1 MKTSLIIAAALL
13 LLTTLSCSSEQ
24 NNSKNTRTEQKN
36 TLVQPENTQSTSATS
51 SENATIDNQSQ
62 ENTVNESIVI
72 PPPQL
77 NTGNSAQN
85 SADAPVLNP
94 PHGQPGHICEIPVG
108 SPLPRAANN
117 VQKANTA
124 ATNNPVNT
132 TTTSIVDQTVVLNPP
147 HGQPGHICEIPVGS
161 PLPKGSTLPKTG
173 NN

>member
-1 MKTSLIIAAALL
+1 MKTSLIIAAALF
-13 LLTTLSCSSEQ
+13 LLTMLSCSSEQ
-24 NNSKNTRTEQKN
+24 NNSKNTRTEQKQ
-36 TLVQPENTQSTSATS
+36 TLVQPENTQNTSATS

-72 PPPQL
+72 PPPL
-77 NTGNSAQN
+77 NTGFNAQN

-161 PLPKGSTLPKTG
+161 PLPKGSTIPKTG

>member
-1 MKTSLIIAAALL
+1 MKTSLIIAAALF
-13 LLTTLSCSSEQ
+13 LLTMLSCSSEQ
-24 NNSKNTRTEQKN
+24 NNSKNTRTEQKQ
-36 TLVQPENTQSTSATS
+36 TLVQPENTQNTSATS
-51 SENATIDNQSQ
+51 SENATIDGQSQ

-72 PPPQL
+72 PPPL
-77 NTGNSAQN
+77 NTGFNAQN

-161 PLPKGSTLPKTG
+161 PLPKGSTIPKTG

>member
-1 MKTSLIIAAALL
+1 MKTSLIIAAALF
-13 LLTTLSCSSEQ
+13 LLTMLSCSSEQ
-24 NNSKNTRTEQKN
+24 NNSKNTRTEQKQ
-36 TLVQPENTQSTSATS
+36 TLVQPENTQNTSATS
-51 SENATIDNQSQ
+51 SENASIDGQSQ

-72 PPPQL
+72 PPPL
-77 NTGNSAQN
+77 NTGFNAQN

-161 PLPKGSTLPKTG
+161 PLPKGSTIPKTG